1 MMPSKQIIISLKLFY
16 LIPDTVHEIIV
27 YLTVPN
33 LVLAF
38 NKNLLHLS
46 VNLYNL
52 FHLILGIVE

>member
-1 MMPSKQIIISLKLFY
+1 MPDAAHK
-16 LIPDTVHEIIV
+16 IIV

-46 VNLYNL
+46 INLYNL
-52 FHLILGIVE
+52 FFFHLISGIVE